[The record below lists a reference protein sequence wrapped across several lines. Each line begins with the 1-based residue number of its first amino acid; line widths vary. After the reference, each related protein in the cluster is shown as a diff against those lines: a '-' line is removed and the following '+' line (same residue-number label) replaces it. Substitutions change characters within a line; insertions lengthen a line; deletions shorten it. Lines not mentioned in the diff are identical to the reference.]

1 MSQLVSLGVD
11 YLGIHK
17 GEIVE
22 VITRLQIFKVY
33 KIVSSALNTGK
44 QAHNIDKKLQI
55 DLWQRNNLNKVS
67 F

>member
-1 MSQLVSLGVD
+1 MSKLVNLGVH